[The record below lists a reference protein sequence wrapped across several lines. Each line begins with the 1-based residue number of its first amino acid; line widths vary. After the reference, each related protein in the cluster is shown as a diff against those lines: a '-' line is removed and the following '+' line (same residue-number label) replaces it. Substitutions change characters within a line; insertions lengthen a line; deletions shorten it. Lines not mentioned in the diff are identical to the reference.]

1 MKKIMKCGTALLL
14 ALIMCLSMLPVNAFA
29 ASKQIYIWN
38 FPLSDDTKKDSGSW
52 GHGTLKMRFGYNL
65 TPNPYTQARCVD
77 SWQGEVAYC
86 VEPAA
91 PQGNYDT
98 VSSYSDS
105 WWDHMTLPSGH
116 PLTARE
122 MQRLIGRVMSYGY
135 HGTIGSGWWA
145 DVDSTANKM
154 AWSYATQ
161 ILIWETIVG
170 ERDSTFKHIDV
181 KSMGYNAV
189 LDRVASTHPLR
200 SKIMSYYNSIV
211 SSVQTHSTRPS
222 FCAAS
227 TSKADTVDL
236 TWNGSKYTA
245 TVTDANKVLSSYN
258 FECDNTAVSFSRSGN
273 TLTISSTKPI
283 TSAINVTGSKAN
295 TTRAGTVIW
304 GDGVWGVN
312 TSGIQDVATYS
323 SSVKDPVS
331 AYLKIKTSAVS
342 LEIDKTAADN
352 GAHLQG
358 AVYRLYDSNGN
369 KVADAT
375 TDANGKATFT
385 NLVPGQY
392 SFQEISAPEGYVCD
406 NTTYP
411 VTVNSDTTVKRTNP
425 PIPGEITVKKVD
437 GAGKKLAKAQFLLE
451 SSKDDGKTWTKVS
464 TVTTG
469 TDGIAKWTDLK
480 TNRNITYRVTE
491 VKTVNGKSLL
501 KAPLFTGTLP
511 VTNSDGSKSYEITY
525 TIINN
530 DVMELP
536 FTGGV
541 GFACVYPLAA
551 LALMAGAFNIYQN
564 NKTKNEKGE

>member
-1 MKKIMKCGTALLL
+1 MR
-14 ALIMCLSMLPVNAFA
+14 S
-29 ASKQIYIWN
+29 QIRI
-38 FPLSDDTKKDSGSW
+38 
-52 GHGTLKMRFGYNL
+52 
-65 TPNPYTQARCVD
+65 
-77 SWQGEVAYC
+77 
-86 VEPAA
+86 
-91 PQGNYDT
+91 YD
-98 VSSYSDS
+98 
-105 WWDHMTLPSGH
+105 
-116 PLTARE
+116 
-122 MQRLIGRVMSYGY
+122 
-135 HGTIGSGWWA
+135 
-145 DVDSTANKM
+145 
-154 AWSYATQ
+154 
-161 ILIWETIVG
+161 
-170 ERDSTFKHIDV
+170 
-181 KSMGYNAV
+181 
-189 LDRVASTHPLR
+189 
-200 SKIMSYYNSIV
+200 
-211 SSVQTHSTRPS
+211 
-222 FCAAS
+222 C
-227 TSKADTVDL
+227 
-236 TWNGSKYTA
+236 
-245 TVTDANKVLSSYN
+245 
-258 FECDNTAVSFSRSGN
+258 
-273 TLTISSTKPI
+273 
-283 TSAINVTGSKAN
+283 
-295 TTRAGTVIW
+295 
-304 GDGVWGVN
+304 VWGVN